1 MCERSSLPGLL
12 KDFTGECRLFPVEEF
27 RMGYGPPAN
36 IVFID
41 DVGSKTLS
49 IVFRLQILSSSVAVC
64 TNASLSVR
72 ITIVDGKLVALGAF
86 FYLMSSRYYFK

>member
-1 MCERSSLPGLL
+1 
-12 KDFTGECRLFPVEEF
+12 
-27 RMGYGPPAN
+27 MGYGPPAN

-49 IVFRLQILSSSVAVC
+49 KVFRLQIFSSSVAVC
-64 TNASLSVR
+64 RRIMASLSVR